1 MLKPLRLAFCLSI
14 FLLKESVALK
24 DGTLEENASG
34 SVIVDATLNILRS
47 KCIFPSDKL
56 FMRRLA
62 YVESH
67 DGLDKDTFRPK
78 YDGGIWQVR

>member
-1 MLKPLRLAFCLSI
+1 MLNLLRLAFCLSI
-14 FLLKESVALK
+14 LLLKESVALK

-34 SVIVDATLNILRS
+34 SVLVDATLNILRS
-47 KCIFPSDKL
+47 KYIFPNDKL

-67 DGLDKDTFRPK
+67 DGLDKDTFRQK